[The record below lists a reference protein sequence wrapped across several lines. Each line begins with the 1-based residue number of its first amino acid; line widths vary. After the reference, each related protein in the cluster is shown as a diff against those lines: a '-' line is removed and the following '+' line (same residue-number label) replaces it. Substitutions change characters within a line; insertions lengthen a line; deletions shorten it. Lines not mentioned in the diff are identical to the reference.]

1 MAALYAAEDG
11 ECIIVIND
19 EIKSS
24 FIELN
29 PDYGDIYYLNE
40 SRFTIRDIFYLFLLN
55 SSYRYGVLVE
65 FINDDVS
72 ETEFD
77 LNNDTFTTGKSI
89 VSTINNI
96 SSINAFTLGYLDSE
110 LINGRFL
117 YFSNVIRN
125 LKDAERNIFFG
136 VSNLDEVQIV
146 ERYDDCARKVLDL
159 KELKI
164 LKDIYSSEN
173 FRNENKLESYISE
186 KIINLEEFTNN
197 NFDRFDELY
206 EVSSYPCVFKY
217 FSCYLALCA
226 EESFLNSNT
235 STAFI
240 LYFRALEVYCDGA
253 LIAIDEA
260 KIDYKGDKKKFLLKK
275 SNGSYFSPAGFGPKW
290 GKILENINISDS
302 MADQV
307 NAIGDLKD
315 VRNIHLYTHGDLIV
329 NSKLYLDLV
338 KNVDLLISAMDDY
351 LSQSMFMWED
361 VYKKLK
367 SLFVYDVSNKV
378 SQLVISDLKFNIQKI
393 SHDSK

>member
-1 MAALYAAEDG
+1 MMKFRLVDLRRASINKDTIDLAALYAAEDG

-19 EIKSS
+19 EIKPS

-29 PDYGDIYYLNE
+29 PDYSDIYYLNE

-55 SSYRYGVLVE
+55 SSYRCGVLVE

-72 ETEFD
+72 ETDFD
-77 LNNDTFTTGKSI
+77 LNNDTFSIGKSI

-96 SSINAFTLGYLDSE
+96 SNINTFALEYLDSE
-110 LINGRFL
+110 LVNGRFL

-136 VSNLDEVQIV
+136 VSNLDEVRMT

-159 KELKI
+159 KELKM
-164 LKDIYSSEN
+164 LKHIYSSEN
-173 FRNENKLESYISE
+173 LRNENKLESYISE

-197 NFDRFDELY
+197 NFDRFDVLRD
-206 EVSSYPCVFKY
+206 VSNFPCVFKY

-253 LIAIDEA
+253 LIALDEA
-260 KIDYKGDKKKFLLKK
+260 KIDYKGGKKKFLLKK
-275 SNGSYFSPAGFGPKW
+275 K
-290 GKILENINISDS
+290 
-302 MADQV
+302 
-307 NAIGDLKD
+307 
-315 VRNIHLYTHGDLIV
+315 
-329 NSKLYLDLV
+329 
-338 KNVDLLISAMDDY
+338 
-351 LSQSMFMWED
+351 
-361 VYKKLK
+361 
-367 SLFVYDVSNKV
+367 
-378 SQLVISDLKFNIQKI
+378 
-393 SHDSK
+393 